1 MEKEKRKSARS
12 QCVLP
17 AEVVKIEGK
26 DHIAIRTTAHD
37 FSDEGLKLTVNLN
50 LDPGSTVD
58 LKIYVP
64 EKKLSAMLSGEIIR
78 VKSIDKKLEVGLKI
92 KEIDSKLKH
101 EILTW
106 VFPWLAKREKILY
119 LKGPPPP
126 LYSIMISSNSELYI
140 FY

>member
-1 MEKEKRKSARS
+1 MAEEKRKSTRS

-17 AEVVKIEGK
+17 VEVIKIEGK

-37 FSDEGLKLTVNLN
+37 LSDEGLKLTVNLN

-58 LKIYVP
+58 LKLYLP
-64 EKKLSAMLSGEIIR
+64 EKKLSISLSGEIIR

-92 KEIDSKLKH
+92 KEIDSRLKH

-106 VFPWLAKREKILY
+106 VFPGWLKEK
-119 LKGPPPP
+119 
-126 LYSIMISSNSELYI
+126 E
-140 FY
+140 

>member
-106 VFPWLAKREKILY
+106 VFPGWLKEK
-119 LKGPPPP
+119 K
-126 LYSIMISSNSELYI
+126 
-140 FY
+140 